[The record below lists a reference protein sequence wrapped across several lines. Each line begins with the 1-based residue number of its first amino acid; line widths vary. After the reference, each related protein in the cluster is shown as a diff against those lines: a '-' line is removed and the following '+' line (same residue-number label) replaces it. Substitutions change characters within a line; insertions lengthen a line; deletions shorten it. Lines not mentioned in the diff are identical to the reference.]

1 MCVSNIMQEWIEYR
15 VMRYPCPMS
24 LSAKRCLP
32 SSKTQ
37 DKWYYPGR
45 VEHIASTGL
54 QLFFDDGDR
63 DYDLALGGLFGKSGV
78 SRQVSLSF
86 YELGV

>member
-1 MCVSNIMQEWIEYR
+1 MTFVSY
-15 VMRYPCPMS
+15 V
-24 LSAKRCLP
+24 RCLP

-63 DYDLALGGLFGKSGV
+63 DYDLALGRLFGKSGV